1 LHRGAEDG
9 RRSFDTMGLPRLVS
23 GTGETGLLFLRVT
36 MSQGRIGLADVQPNF
51 RKDLNTYF
59 LHQDKVSFSNW
70 MNSNPVNHRKDVAIS
85 PTCFQTVL
93 LKFRRSQYW
102 NGPHLRQTHKTL
114 VFFLT
119 SPEVLQPSRKRNV
132 QVNHFPSL
140 HLSYSCLCESSTARV
155 GTVRWYRL
163 E

>member
-1 LHRGAEDG
+1 MFPDSPVEILPKPILEWTSSSA
-9 RRSFDTMGLPRLVS
+9 DT
-23 GTGETGLLFLRVT
+23 
-36 MSQGRIGLADVQPNF
+36 
-51 RKDLNTYF
+51 Y
-59 LHQDKVSFSNW
+59 
-70 MNSNPVNHRKDVAIS
+70 
-85 PTCFQTVL
+85 
-93 LKFRRSQYW
+93 
-102 NGPHLRQTHKTL
+102 KTL

>member
-1 LHRGAEDG
+1 
-9 RRSFDTMGLPRLVS
+9 MGLPRLVS

-102 NGPHLRQTHKTL
+102 NGPHLRQTHIKRWS
-114 VFFLT
+114 FFDFSG
-119 SPEVLQPSRKRNV
+119 SP
-132 QVNHFPSL
+132 
-140 HLSYSCLCESSTARV
+140 STFS
-155 GTVRWYRL
+155 
-163 E
+163 